1 MTFWVR
7 RRLNFHDSSPRI
19 IRVSCSWCTRYALSD
34 KSFYRCYNKLFLPRI
49 LNFDPE
55 KWMSRL
61 GKTPKGSAEFSQV
74 TTTFYTVALR
84 SSSSSSLGLI
94 GRYWLSVELSWSLVN
109 GWCSSI
115 KIMYTMAPSIPP
127 SEQATT
133 GTQAQWLAAV
143 NTSAPHPAMAV
154 NTLGPRSLAGFMA

>member
-1 MTFWVR
+1 MFWSPGGHSRLGQTKKKKNIMRSLTFWVR
-7 RRLNFHDSSPRI
+7 RRLKFSWFFTQNHSCI
-19 IRVSCSWCTRYALSD
+19 CCSWCTRYALSD

-55 KWMSRL
+55 KRMSTL
-61 GKTPKGSAEFSQV
+61 GKTPKRSAEFSQV
-74 TTTFYTVALR
+74 TTPFYTVALR
-84 SSSSSSLGLI
+84 SSSSSSVGLI

-115 KIMYTMAPSIPP
+115 KIIYTMAPSTPP

-133 GTQAQWLAAV
+133 GTQAQWLAA
-143 NTSAPHPAMAV
+143 
-154 NTLGPRSLAGFMA
+154 L